1 MDAKERFHFRG
12 NINVNNLLEIYNQ
25 NELDWDSFEFRQQ
38 TFVCFADTKT
48 LPIIYDETFKFE
60 EKKVSSTFPIFE
72 SEILSIQEQLKLI
85 LNQDGEIVSFMLV
98 NLPSKKQVMPHV
110 DWLPFASK
118 FDRFHI
124 PIITNDDCIF
134 TVGDES
140 KNLKVGELWEINNDK
155 FIHSVYNGGE
165 TDRVHI
171 IMDWKRKTPTE
182 SEG

>member
-1 MDAKERFHFRG
+1 MDAKERFHFYG
-12 NINVNNLLEIYNQ
+12 NVNIDNLIKSYNQ
-25 NELDWDSFEFRQQ
+25 NELDWDSFGFRQE

-48 LPIIYDETFKFE
+48 LPIIFDETFEFK
-60 EKKVSSTFPIFE
+60 EKKKSDIFPLFE
-72 SEILSIQEQLKLI
+72 SEILSIQEQLKSI
-85 LNQDGEIVSFMLV
+85 LNQDCEIVSFMLV

-110 DWLPFASK
+110 DWLPFAAK

-124 PIITNDDCIF
+124 PVLTNDDCIF

-155 FIHSVYNGGE
+155 HIHSVYNGGD

-171 IMDWKRKTPTE
+171 IMDWEVKTPTD
-182 SEG
+182 

>member
-1 MDAKERFHFRG
+1 MDAKEKFHFLG
-12 NINVNNLLEIYNQ
+12 NININNLLEIYNQ
-25 NELDWDSFEFRQQ
+25 NELDWNSFEFRQQ
-38 TFVCFADTKT
+38 TFVCFAETKT
-48 LPIIYDETFKFE
+48 LPIIFDETFEFK
-60 EKKVSSTFPIFE
+60 EKKVSEIFPIFE
-72 SEILSIQEQLKLI
+72 AEILSIQEQIKSI
-85 LNQDGEIVSFMLV
+85 LNQDGEIVSFMFV
-98 NLPSKKQVMPHV
+98 NLPTKKQVRPHV

-124 PIITNDDCIF
+124 PVITNDDCIF

-171 IMDWKRKTPTE
+171 IMDWKRKTLTD
-182 SEG
+182 

>member
-1 MDAKERFHFRG
+1 VKTIADQTRKLIVLATDENYLNHIKEAVSLSMS
-12 NINVNNLLEIYNQ
+12 INQYWLVFNCGIQLWNTYL
-25 NELDWDSFEFRQQ
+25 
-38 TFVCFADTKT
+38 
-48 LPIIYDETFKFE
+48 
-60 EKKVSSTFPIFE
+60 PIFE

-85 LNQDGEIVSFMLV
+85 LNQDGEIISFMFV

-124 PIITNDDCIF
+124 PVITNNDCIF

-171 IMDWKRKTPTE
+171 IMDWKRKTPTD
-182 SEG
+182 

>member
-1 MDAKERFHFRG
+1 MDAKTKFHFRG
-12 NINVNNLLEIYNQ
+12 NVNINNLLEIYNQ
-25 NELDWDSFEFRQQ
+25 TELDWDSFEFRQQ
-38 TFVCFADTKT
+38 TFMCFADTKT
-48 LPIIYDETFKFE
+48 LPIIFDETFEFE
-60 EKKVSSTFPIFE
+60 EKKVSENFPIFE

-85 LNQDGEIVSFMLV
+85 LNQDGEIISFMFV

-124 PIITNDDCIF
+124 PVITNNDCIF

-171 IMDWKRKTPTE
+171 IMDWKRKTPTD
-182 SEG
+182 